1 MILVTSMLTG
11 LFAAMLRSAFAVI
24 VIAFL
29 IGMLFMV
36 AFAFYGASL
45 TSLLFV
51 VLGFNSG
58 LLLCGAVYV
67 VGSGTR
73 PAS

>member
-1 MILVTSMLTG
+1 MLTG

-29 IGMLFMV
+29 IGVLFLV
-36 AFAFYGASL
+36 AFALYGAPL
-45 TSLLFV
+45 TSLLFA
-51 VLGFNSG
+51 VLGFNGG

-73 PAS
+73 SAS